1 MSFKDIIKNRVLEHF
16 TGASGFSIEE
26 IFWILFLAC
35 LMGMYIFFVYKYFT
49 KKAFYSKD
57 LNITLAGLTVVTTAI
72 MIAMQSNLLVSLGM
86 VGALSIVRF
95 RTAVKNPLDLL
106 YLFWSISAGIVC
118 GVNLYV
124 LAIVLCMVVTAML
137 WILERIPG
145 VQAAALLIVRTSMT
159 TDAANVTAIIMKHSP
174 KAKESSISVK
184 NNEREIIFEVDAKY
198 KDALIKEIESQQG
211 ILTVNWLEH
220 HGEMRV

>member
-26 IFWILFLAC
+26 IFLILFLAC

-174 KAKESSISVK
+174 NAKESSISVK

>member
-16 TGASGFSIEE
+16 TGASGFSLPE
-26 IFWILFLAC
+26 IFLILFLAC
-35 LMGMYIFFVYKYFT
+35 VIGGYIFLVYRHFT

-57 LNITLAGLTVVTTAI
+57 LNITLAGLTVIVAAV

-95 RTAVKNPLDLL
+95 RTAVKNPMDLL
-106 YLFWSISAGIVC
+106 YLFWSITEGIVC

-124 LAIVLCMVVTAML
+124 LGMVLCMIMTAML
-137 WILERIPG
+137 WILERVRG
-145 VQAAALLIVRTSMT
+145 VKSSALLIVRTSMNI
-159 TDAANVTAIIMKHSP
+159 DAEQVTEIILRQNP
-174 KAKESSISVK
+174 NAKESSISVK
-184 NNEREIIFEVDAKY
+184 NNEREFIFEVDAQN
-198 KDALIKEIESQQG
+198 KDALIKEIESKQNV
-211 ILTVNWLEH
+211 LSVNWLEH

>member
-16 TGASGFSIEE
+16 TGASGFSLEE

-35 LMGMYIFFVYKYFT
+35 LIGGYIFLIYKHFT

-57 LNITLAGLTVVTTAI
+57 LNITLAGLTIVVAAV
-72 MIAMQSNLLVSLGM
+72 MIAMQANLLVSLGM

-95 RTAVKNPLDLL
+95 RTAVKNPMDLM
-106 YLFWSISAGIVC
+106 YLFWSITAGIVC

-124 LAIVLCMVVTAML
+124 LAAVLCMIMTAML
-137 WILERIPG
+137 FIVERIPG
-145 VQAAALLIVRTSMT
+145 VRASALLIVRTSMAVE
-159 TDAANVTAIIMKHSP
+159 AANVTEIVMKHSP

-184 NNEREIIFEVDAKY
+184 NNEREIIFEVEASN
-198 KDALIKEIESQQG
+198 KDALIQEIESKG
-211 ILTVNWLEH
+211 EILSVNWLEH

>member
-1 MSFKDIIKNRVLEHF
+1 M
-16 TGASGFSIEE
+16 
-26 IFWILFLAC
+26 
-35 LMGMYIFFVYKYFT
+35 
-49 KKAFYSKD
+49 
-57 LNITLAGLTVVTTAI
+57 AGLTVVTTAI